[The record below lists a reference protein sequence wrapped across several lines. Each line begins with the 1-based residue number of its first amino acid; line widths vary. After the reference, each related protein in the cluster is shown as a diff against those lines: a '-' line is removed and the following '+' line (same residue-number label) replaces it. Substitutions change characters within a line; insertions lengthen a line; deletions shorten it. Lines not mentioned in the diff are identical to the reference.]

1 MIVPEYIFLPD
12 NRNGNPERRPLA
24 IAATFM
30 ATELAWAVFG
40 NYILKM
46 VDADS
51 AEAAGVGAA
60 IARASRL
67 FLDKPDLLT

>member
-1 MIVPEYIFLPD
+1 
-12 NRNGNPERRPLA
+12 
-24 IAATFM
+24 M

-46 VDADS
+46 VNADS
-51 AEAAGVGAA
+51 AEAAGVEAA